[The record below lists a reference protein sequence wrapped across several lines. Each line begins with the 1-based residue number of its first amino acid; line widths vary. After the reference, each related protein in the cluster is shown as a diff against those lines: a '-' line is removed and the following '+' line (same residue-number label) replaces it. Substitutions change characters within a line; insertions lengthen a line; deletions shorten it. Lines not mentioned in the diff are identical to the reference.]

1 MSRGSWHSSRAHA
14 SSTARL
20 WNEDVF
26 VCEDIE
32 EPPPPDEA
40 PPAFSPACFG
50 SVLAGAVNGES
61 GSSSSAGKNTAI
73 SAFRVCLKFLSAAR
87 NAQSARPCAAG
98 NTVWLAHT
106 TTASHR
112 YSETAAPSRRERR
125 NAGPAFSRR
134 IRNSS
139 SDSVFPRATAG
150 FVRSPGFF
158 ASLHS
163 ARNTRNASSSSAKK
177 ADASGAEAE
186 GASEASAASPDAESR
201 REPETSSA
209 AESSPRAIRSFPNDS
224 SVRRPRFAGVAS
236 PSLSN
241 SLSVTSRCCAAADAG
256 THSTMSS
263 VSSPAAAAATAV
275 RSVPTLLMKPCTKLV
290 ICAAASSSVGF
301 TAFAAA
307 SAAADTPPRVLNTVE
322 VDSSEVGR
330 LLPRLARLLEKTS
343 ATTMTGGGGAERAPA
358 RDRVSS
364 RWNTTASICVRL
376 ALAVVWL
383 TSDAEPRYALTHART
398 TRRSARAR
406 TRNVDEL
413 TAVSRHLSICNS
425 TVSSGTSEA
434 AQTNSTSSA
443 ACASALTLRV
453 FSRGRGLVEAPA
465 RSSPNERRSGV
476 DIGKGS
482 GGLALGSGSGGTE
495 GAAFSSS
502 SPAAFARAGGGRSA
516 SPRRSPCAM
525 SFWIIASVA
534 SMIFGD
540 LLAMA
545 SRTGTR
551 RSATRSSGRPPPPPA
566 DLSSGFL
573 LSRSDVD
580 ETTNAPVCS
589 DATSLLTAS
598 ASSACRFF
606 PAVASRIFARLS
618 PITSFTSIVAISP
631 RRWVARDSLGS
642 VFHAKPDSPSRP
654 APPLTD
660 RAPLKQTPSNA
671 CLNLGDAEMD
681 APRAGTA
688 ARRALSASGCQDVH
702 RTERH
707 AQYIPSNR
715 ARWRVSHH
723 LVRTETDA
731 ADASPHSR
739 RRGGRA
745 RPTARWWVSRRS

>member
-1 MSRGSWHSSRAHA
+1 MSLGSWHSSRAHA

-20 WNEDVF
+20 WNEDVEYL
-26 VCEDIE
+26 CEDIE

-40 PPAFSPACFG
+40 PPAFSPFFT
-50 SVLAGAVNGES
+50 GAVCSPNRTS
-61 GSSSSAGKNTAI
+61 GSNSSAGKNTAI

-98 NTVWLAHT
+98 TTVWLAHT

-125 NAGPAFSRR
+125 NVLPAFSSR

-150 FVRSPGFF
+150 FVKSPGFF

-163 ARNTRNASSSSAKK
+163 ARNTRNASSSSAKRHG
-177 ADASGAEAE
+177 DASVPAEAE
-186 GASEASAASPDAESR
+186 GASPSASAASPDAETC
-201 REPETSSA
+201 REPETSSD
-209 AESSPRAIRSFPNDS
+209 AESSPYAIRSFPNDS
-224 SVRRPRFAGVAS
+224 SVRAGSRFAGVAS

-275 RSVPTLLMKPCTKLV
+275 RSAPTLLMKPCTKLV

-307 SAAADTPPRVLNTVE
+307 SAAADTPPRFLKMPESEVP
-322 VDSSEVGR
+322 VDSSEVVGR
-330 LLPRLARLLEKTS
+330 FLPRLARLLEKTS
-343 ATTMTGGGGAERAPA
+343 ATTMTGGGASGWA

-376 ALAVVWL
+376 ALAVVWF

-453 FSRGRGLVEAPA
+453 FSRETLVEARA
-465 RSSPNERRSGV
+465 RSSPEERRSGV
-476 DIGKGS
+476 DIGSGS
-482 GGLALGSGSGGTE
+482 GGLALGSESVTE
-495 GAAFSSS
+495 GAAFSS
-502 SPAAFARAGGGRSA
+502 PAASARAGGGRSA

-525 SFWIIASVA
+525 SFWTLASVA

-545 SRTGTR
+545 SRIGTR

-606 PAVASRIFARLS
+606 PAVASRIFVRLS

-642 VFHAKPDSPSRP
+642 VFHA
-654 APPLTD
+654 
-660 RAPLKQTPSNA
+660 
-671 CLNLGDAEMD
+671 
-681 APRAGTA
+681 
-688 ARRALSASGCQDVH
+688 
-702 RTERH
+702 
-707 AQYIPSNR
+707 R
-715 ARWRVSHH
+715 ARLPVATRFASHGQSSAQTDAIQRVSK
-723 LVRTETDA
+723 
-731 ADASPHSR
+731 P
-739 RRGGRA
+739 G
-745 RPTARWWVSRRS
+745 